1 MTIEQVIRRYCR
13 EEGLPDGEAR
23 YANDIVDEIVDL
35 SKCDISIALDAL
47 ESAERT
53 DAQNIVY
60 NILLNLRDLFQ
71 KHTV

>member
-1 MTIEQVIRRYCR
+1 MTVEQVIRRYCQ
-13 EEGLPDGEAR
+13 EKGLPDGEAR

-35 SKCDISIALDAL
+35 SKCDIGVALDAL
-47 ESAERT
+47 ESTERT

-71 KHTV
+71 KRTI